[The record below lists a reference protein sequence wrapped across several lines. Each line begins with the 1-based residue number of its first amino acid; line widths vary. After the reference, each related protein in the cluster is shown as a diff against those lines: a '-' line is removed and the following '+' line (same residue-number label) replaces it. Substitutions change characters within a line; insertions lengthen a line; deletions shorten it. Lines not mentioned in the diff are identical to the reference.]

1 MPKRISALITVLA
14 MSTTLAFGNAGTAV
28 AQSTDP
34 NAIPIVG
41 TFPGGTFAGTF
52 DIQRFVARNGQVL
65 AVGEL
70 TGTLTNTA
78 TGVITEVTRTLRIP
92 VTNFNVTQQQGVCE
106 VLELT
111 LGPLDLNL
119 LGLIVHLDQ
128 VHLLITADPEGGLL
142 GQLLC
147 SLAGGVGTGNTP
159 AGAIARLL
167 NQILALL
174 G

>member
-1 MPKRISALITVLA
+1 MRKKLSALVVSVA
-14 MSTTLAFGNAGTAV
+14 MSSTMLAFTAAPPAA
-28 AQSTDP
+28 AQVTDP
-34 NAIPIVG
+34 NAIPIVK
-41 TFPGGTFAGTF
+41 TFPGGSFVGTF
-52 DIQRFVARNGQVL
+52 DIDRFVARRGQVI
-65 AVGEL
+65 AVGDL
-70 TGTLTNTA
+70 TGTLTNN
-78 TGVITEVTRTLRIP
+78 GVVSQISQTLRIP
-92 VTNFNVTQQQGVCE
+92 VTNFDVTQQQGVCE

-119 LGLIVHLDQ
+119 LGLIVHLDE

-147 SLAGGVGTGNTP
+147 SLAGGVGTGNTA

-167 NQILALL
+167 NQILGLL

>member
-1 MPKRISALITVLA
+1 MPKRISALVTVLA
-14 MSTTLAFGNAGTAV
+14 MSTTLAFGTAGTAV

-41 TFPGGTFAGTF
+41 TFPTGTFAGTF
-52 DIQRFVARNGQVL
+52 DIERFVARNGQVF

-70 TGTLTNTA
+70 TGTLTNE
-78 TGVITEVTRTLRIP
+78 GVVTQVSRTLRIP

-111 LGPLDLNL
+111 LGPLDLEL

>member
-14 MSTTLAFGNAGTAV
+14 MSTTLAFGNAGAAV
-28 AQSTDP
+28 AQPTAIDP
-34 NAIPIVG
+34 NAVPIVG
-41 TFPGGTFAGTF
+41 TFPGGTFAGTL
-52 DIQRFVARNGQVL
+52 DIDRFVARNGTLV
-65 AVGEL
+65 AVGTL
-70 TGTLTNTA
+70 TGTLTNTV
-78 TGVITEVTRTLRIP
+78 TGVVREVSRLVRIP
-92 VTNFNVTQQQGVCE
+92 VADIVQGATCE

-119 LGLIVHLDQ
+119 LGLQVHLDQ
-128 VHLLITADPEGGLL
+128 VHLLITADPSGGLL

-147 SLAGGVGTGNTP
+147 SLAGGLGNSP
-159 AGAIARLL
+159 AGVLARLL